1 MTYREDSC
9 ATTGPAR
16 YFCVRFDC
24 GKVNLQG
31 ALFCALLDLPYVQAS
46 LHLASPASTMNTL
59 SGNVIQPAKELPILS
74 LSILVGLVG
83 LLGYSFYNSLS
94 RLWLYFWNTN
104 QYSHG
109 YIVPLIA
116 VVLLYMR
123 WDPSYLESIRRIAP
137 SARLSGAVLLILG
150 LGFRLFATRL
160 GMETP
165 DMLAFLPCLAGVV
178 LMAGGWTIFRWAGP
192 VIIFLVFMFPLPHRI
207 QQAVLI
213 PMKNVATTCSFYLLQ
228 LMNFETSREG
238 NILYI
243 SGIPMGVV
251 DACSGLRMLT
261 VFLALCGAVAMLISK
276 PLWERIVIFLS
287 AIPIAIAVNALRITS
302 TGMAYAWVGE
312 DSDWVHYVFHDNAG
326 LMMMPLAML
335 FLYLEIAL
343 LGMLFIEEK
352 PSAVRQLQGQS
363 SNKRKPDGSPERE

>member
-1 MTYREDSC
+1 MSTVSHNTAEP
-9 ATTGPAR
+9 T
-16 YFCVRFDC
+16 
-24 GKVNLQG
+24 K
-31 ALFCALLDLPYVQAS
+31 DLPTAS
-46 LHLASPASTMNTL
+46 L
-59 SGNVIQPAKELPILS
+59 G
-74 LSILVGLVG
+74 ILVGLV
-83 LLGYSFYNSLS
+83 LLLIYSFYNSLS
-94 RLWLYFWNTN
+94 RLWIYFWNTD

-109 YIVPLIA
+109 YIVPVIA

-123 WDPSYLESIRRIAP
+123 WDSSYLESLRRIAP
-137 SARLSGAVLLILG
+137 SARVWGTLLLVSGCC
-150 LGFRLFATRL
+150 FRLFATRL

-192 VIIFLVFMFPLPHRI
+192 VIVFLVFMFPLPHRI

-213 PMKNVATTCSFYLLQ
+213 PMKDVATTCSFYLLQ

-261 VFLALCGAVAMLISK
+261 VFLALCGAVAMLINK
-276 PLWERIVIFLS
+276 PLWERILIFAS
-287 AIPIAIAVNALRITS
+287 AVPIAIAVNALRITS
-302 TGMAYAWVGE
+302 TGMAYAWAGQ

-335 FLYLEIAL
+335 LLYLEIAL
-343 LGMLFIEEK
+343 LGMLFIEESGQQ
-352 PSAVRQLQGQS
+352 PSEGQQKTPAS
-363 SNKRKPDGSPERE
+363 PTTGSGSA

>member
-1 MTYREDSC
+1 MSTLSHDST
-9 ATTGPAR
+9 AKPT
-16 YFCVRFDC
+16 
-24 GKVNLQG
+24 K
-31 ALFCALLDLPYVQAS
+31 DLPTVS
-46 LHLASPASTMNTL
+46 L
-59 SGNVIQPAKELPILS
+59 G
-74 LSILVGLVG
+74 ILVGLVS
-83 LLGYSFYNSLS
+83 LLIYSFYNSLS
-94 RLWLYFWNTN
+94 RLWLYFWNTD

-109 YIVPLIA
+109 YIVPVIA

-123 WDPSYLESIRRIAP
+123 WDPSYLESLQRIAP
-137 SARLSGAVLLILG
+137 SARVWGALLLVSGCC
-150 LGFRLFATRL
+150 FRLFATRL

-178 LMAGGWTIFRWAGP
+178 LLAGGWTIFRWAGP
-192 VIIFLVFMFPLPHRI
+192 VIVFLIFMFPLPHRI

-213 PMKNVATTCSFYLLQ
+213 PMKDVATTCSFYLLQ

-261 VFLALCGAVAMLISK
+261 VFLALCGAVAMLINK
-276 PLWERIVIFLS
+276 PLWERILIFAS
-287 AIPIAIAVNALRITS
+287 AVPIAIAVNALRITS
-302 TGMAYAWVGE
+302 TGMAYAWAGQ

-335 FLYLEIAL
+335 LLYLEIAL
-343 LGMLFIEEK
+343 LGMLFIEESDQQPSEGQQKK
-352 PSAVRQLQGQS
+352 PATRTSGTGSA
-363 SNKRKPDGSPERE
+363 

>member
-1 MTYREDSC
+1 MSTLSHNTAEP
-9 ATTGPAR
+9 T
-16 YFCVRFDC
+16 
-24 GKVNLQG
+24 K
-31 ALFCALLDLPYVQAS
+31 DLPTAS
-46 LHLASPASTMNTL
+46 L
-59 SGNVIQPAKELPILS
+59 G
-74 LSILVGLVG
+74 ILVGLV
-83 LLGYSFYNSLS
+83 LLLIYSFYNSLS
-94 RLWLYFWNTN
+94 RLWIYFWNTD

-109 YIVPLIA
+109 YIVPVIA

-123 WDPSYLESIRRIAP
+123 WDSSYLESLRRIAP
-137 SARLSGAVLLILG
+137 SARVWGTLLLVSGCC
-150 LGFRLFATRL
+150 FRLFATRL

-192 VIIFLVFMFPLPHRI
+192 VIVFLVFMFPLPHRI

-213 PMKNVATTCSFYLLQ
+213 PMKDVATTCSFYLLQ

-261 VFLALCGAVAMLISK
+261 VFLALCGAVAMLINK
-276 PLWERIVIFLS
+276 PLWERILIFAS
-287 AIPIAIAVNALRITS
+287 AVPIAIAVNALRITS
-302 TGMAYAWVGE
+302 TGMAYAWAGQ

-335 FLYLEIAL
+335 LLYLEIAL
-343 LGMLFIEEK
+343 LGMLFIEESGQQ
-352 PSAVRQLQGQS
+352 PSEGQQKTPAS
-363 SNKRKPDGSPERE
+363 PTTGSGSA

>member
-1 MTYREDSC
+1 MNTISHN
-9 ATTGPAR
+9 A
-16 YFCVRFDC
+16 VRPSR
-24 GKVNLQG
+24 
-31 ALFCALLDLPYVQAS
+31 DLPMV
-46 LHLASPASTMNTL
+46 P
-59 SGNVIQPAKELPILS
+59 
-74 LSILVGLVG
+74 LSILVGLVA

-94 RLWLYFWNTN
+94 RLWLYFWNTD

-109 YIVPLIA
+109 YIVPVIA
-116 VVLLYMR
+116 IVLLYMR
-123 WDPSYLESIRRIAP
+123 WDPAYLESLRRIAP
-137 SARLSGAVLLILG
+137 SARLWGAMLLFAG
-150 LGFRLFATRL
+150 CGFRLFATRL

-165 DMLAFLPCLAGVV
+165 DMLAFIPCLAGIV
-178 LMAGGWTIFRWAGP
+178 LMAGGWTFFRWAGP
-192 VIIFLVFMFPLPHRI
+192 VIIFLIFMFPLPHRI

-228 LMNFETSREG
+228 LMSFETSREG

-276 PLWERIVIFLS
+276 PLWERILIFVS
-287 AIPIAIAVNALRITS
+287 AVPIAIAVNALRITS
-302 TGMAYAWVGE
+302 TGMAYAWAGE

-326 LMMMPLAML
+326 LMMMPMAML

-343 LGMLFIEEK
+343 LGMLFIEEN
-352 PSAVRQLQGQS
+352 PALSDT
-363 SNKRKPDGSPERE
+363 PGSKTNSK

>member
-1 MTYREDSC
+1 MSTLSHNTAEP
-9 ATTGPAR
+9 T
-16 YFCVRFDC
+16 
-24 GKVNLQG
+24 K
-31 ALFCALLDLPYVQAS
+31 DLPTAS
-46 LHLASPASTMNTL
+46 L
-59 SGNVIQPAKELPILS
+59 G
-74 LSILVGLVG
+74 ILVGLV
-83 LLGYSFYNSLS
+83 LLLIYSFYNSLS
-94 RLWLYFWNTN
+94 RLWIYFWNTD

-109 YIVPLIA
+109 YIVPVIA

-123 WDPSYLESIRRIAP
+123 WDSSYLESLRRIAP
-137 SARLSGAVLLILG
+137 SARVWGTLLLVSGCC
-150 LGFRLFATRL
+150 FRLFATRL

-192 VIIFLVFMFPLPHRI
+192 VIVFLVFMFPLPHRI

-213 PMKNVATTCSFYLLQ
+213 PMKDVATTCSFYLLQ

-261 VFLALCGAVAMLISK
+261 VFLALCGAVAMLINK
-276 PLWERIVIFLS
+276 PLWERILIFAS
-287 AIPIAIAVNALRITS
+287 AVPIAIAVNALRITS
-302 TGMAYAWVGE
+302 TGMAYAWAGQ

-335 FLYLEIAL
+335 LLYLEIAL
-343 LGMLFIEEK
+343 LGMLFIEESGQQPNEGQQK
-352 PSAVRQLQGQS
+352 TPSS
-363 SNKRKPDGSPERE
+363 PTTGSGSA